1 MFRIKKRLR
10 GKRNPNP
17 RNNSMQKDREDKILE
32 AVRDFMREGLKDMRE
47 HGGDYFIGAVVF
59 DLVKFTRE
67 EFVSYF
73 KII

>member
-32 AVRDFMREGLKDMRE
+32 AVRDFMIEGLKDMRE
-47 HGGDYFIGAVVF
+47 HGGDCESVLSQTDIERSS
-59 DLVKFTRE
+59 K
-67 EFVSYF
+67 
-73 KII
+73 K

>member
-32 AVRDFMREGLKDMRE
+32 AARDFMREGLKDMRE
-47 HGGDYFIGAVVF
+47 HGATVRAFCRKQILKEVLKNRY
-59 DLVKFTRE
+59 LEVKE
-67 EFVSYF
+67 
-73 KII
+73 